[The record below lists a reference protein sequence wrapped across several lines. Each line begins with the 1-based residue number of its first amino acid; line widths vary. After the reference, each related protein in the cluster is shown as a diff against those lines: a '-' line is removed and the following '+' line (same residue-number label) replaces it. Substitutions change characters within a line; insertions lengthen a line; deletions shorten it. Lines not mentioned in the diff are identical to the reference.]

1 MNKDQFVKNFQ
12 EALEQLSV
20 RRSGA
25 QKHNLTKE
33 IQNIDLTPSKNKN
46 VKIGSLVTIENEIN
60 GEKTIEK
67 YFIFPEGAGTIIK
80 NGTEIVV
87 VISPGSPVGNVLLGK
102 KERDLCKVKTPGGIR
117 FFVIKSVE

>member
-20 RRSGA
+20 RRFGA

-33 IQNIDLTPSKNKN
+33 IQNIDLTPSKNI
-46 VKIGSLVTIENEIN
+46 KIGSLVTIENETN
-60 GEKTIEK
+60 EEKIIEK
-67 YFIFPEGAGTIIK
+67 YFIFSGGAGTIIK
-80 NGTEIVV
+80 NETEIVV
-87 VISPGSPVGNVLLGK
+87 VSPNSPVGSALVGR
-102 KERDLCKVKTPGGIR
+102 KEGDLCKVKTPGGIR